1 MTRMK
6 TFIRTSIL
14 GGILVILPVA
24 IFFIVFRWLFNLVTD
39 LIAPLSE
46 VVTEQAFLEGL
57 LADLIVIV
65 FLILLCF
72 FVGVVVKTRVGKF
85 IHENL
90 EKRILNIA
98 PGYSWIKE
106 TVIQF
111 VGRSDRPFKDVV
123 MVKPYDNDTM
133 MTGFI
138 TDRHANGLLTVFV
151 PTGPNPTAGFI
162 FHLESQKVQKVNTS
176 AEAAMR
182 SVISCGAG
190 TQAFMPPKKD
200 SEEAS

>member
-24 IFFIVFRWLFNLVTD
+24 ISFIVFRWLFNMVTD

-46 VVTEQAFLEGL
+46 VVTKQAFLEGL
-57 LADLIVIV
+57 LADIIVIV

-72 FVGVVVKTRVGKF
+72 FVGVMVKTRFGRF

-111 VGRSDRPFKDVV
+111 LGRTDKPFSEVV
-123 MVKPYDNDTM
+123 LVKPYENDTM

-162 FHLESQKVQKVNTS
+162 FHLESKWVQKVNTPS
-176 AEAAMR
+176 ETAMR

-190 TQAFMPPKKD
+190 TQAFMPNKED
-200 SEEAS
+200 SNGGS